1 MDIMVKK
8 EKGGNIR
15 VRGYQKKVIFLKDTG
30 SHLFDEA
37 YFVVSRKGEE
47 ANVEQSDMVFEA
59 NRIIKE
65 SLENKES
72 RIISQKKKNKI
83 GFIIPFISGVFSTL
97 ITIACVYF
105 IIIQFLK

>member
-1 MDIMVKK
+1 MDKK
-8 EKGGNIR
+8 KKGGYIR
-15 VRGYQKKVIFLKDTG
+15 VRGYKKKVIFLKDTG

-37 YFVVSRKGEE
+37 YFVVSRRGEE

-72 RIISQKKKNKI
+72 RIISSKSKTR
-83 GFIIPFISGVFSTL
+83 FLFPFLLGIFATL
-97 ITIACVYF
+97 ITLLCVYF
-105 IIIQFLK
+105 VLILFKK

>member
-1 MDIMVKK
+1 M
-8 EKGGNIR
+8 
-15 VRGYQKKVIFLKDTG
+15 RGYQKKVIFLKDTG
-30 SHLFDEA
+30 SHLFEEA

-72 RIISQKKKNKI
+72 RIKSQKKRNKL
-83 GFIIPFISGVFSTL
+83 GFIIPFILGVFATL
-97 ITIACVYF
+97 ITLFCVYF
-105 IIIQFLK
+105 VFIRFIK